1 MPCLEH
7 AHFFDC
13 QGDALLGIVSV
24 PEAVAHAGT
33 GVLIVVGGPQ
43 YRVGSHR
50 QFALLARGLAGG
62 GVPCMRFDYRGMGD
76 STGDVRPFDD
86 INDDIAAAIDEFFR
100 QVPGLERV
108 VLWGLCDGA
117 SAACF
122 YAPTDPR
129 VSGAVL
135 LNPWVRTEAGEAK
148 VFLKHYYLSRL
159 LDASFWKKLLSGGVS
174 FGKSFGD
181 LAGMISRAGR
191 RNAPAA
197 ETPSVVTGP
206 LPERMARSL
215 EMADKPVL
223 IVLSGRDFVAREFQQ
238 TVEQGGTWS
247 RIEATRRP
255 ASIPS
260 ADHTF
265 SSAAHRDEVC
275 RITADWLKS
284 LDTQAA

>member
-1 MPCLEH
+1 MRFRES

-13 QGDALLGIVSV
+13 AGDSLLGIVSV
-24 PEAVAHAGT
+24 PEAGEQATT

-50 QFALLARGLAGG
+50 QFALLARGLADG

-76 STGDVRPFDD
+76 STGETRPFDD
-86 INDDIAAAIDEFFR
+86 INEDIGAAIDEFFR
-100 QVPGLERV
+100 QAPRLERV

-181 LAGMISRAGR
+181 LAGLISRAGQR
-191 RNAPAA
+191 KAPEDA
-197 ETPSVVTGP
+197 EARVASGP
-206 LPERMARSL
+206 LPERMAQSL
-215 EMADKPVL
+215 HMADKPVL

-238 TVEQGGTWS
+238 TVEQGGTWA
-247 RIEATRRP
+247 RIQATRQP
-255 ASIPS
+255 VAMPS

-275 RITADWLKS
+275 RITADWLKG
-284 LDTQAA
+284 LEKQAV

>member
-1 MPCLEH
+1 MPYREH

-24 PEAVAHAGT
+24 PDAEAHAGT

-50 QFALLARGLAGG
+50 QFALLARGLAAG

-76 STGDVRPFDD
+76 STGEMRAFDD
-86 INDDIAAAIDEFFR
+86 INDDIGAAIDEFFR

-122 YAPTDPR
+122 YAPTDAR
-129 VSGAVL
+129 VCGAVL

-181 LAGMISRAGR
+181 LAGMISRAGQSS
-191 RNAPAA
+191 APVVA
-197 ETPSVVTGP
+197 EANVASGP
-206 LPERMARSL
+206 LPERMAQSL
-215 EMADKPVL
+215 HMADKPVL

-238 TVEQGGTWS
+238 TVEQGGAWA
-247 RIEATRRP
+247 RVEAARQP
-255 ASIPS
+255 VSIPS

-275 RITADWLKS
+275 RITADWLKD
-284 LDTQAA
+284 LDTTAA